1 MKRFLRDGRGTSAL
15 EFAIMAPVFV
25 ALVVAVF
32 NAGYAAYSAAAV
44 RSAIQ
49 RSSRALILTPSTT
62 AATLKSNATSLLVKV
77 PIDNLTVTVT
87 TETVTAQE
95 QIKRVS
101 WSYDY
106 LLSLPLI
113 SKQTLAFSSS
123 IVVPMAPTF

>member
-1 MKRFLRDGRGTSAL
+1 MRRFLRDTRGTSIL

-49 RSSRALILTPSTT
+49 RASRTLILTPSTT
-62 AATLKSNATSLLVKV
+62 AATLKSNAASLLVNV
-77 PIDNLTVTVT
+77 PIDNLTVTIT

-113 SKQTLAFSSS
+113 SSQTLAFSSS